1 MNSPLTLIVAMTPD
15 AVIAADGKIP
25 WRVPE
30 DLQRF
35 KRLTT
40 GHAIIMGRKT
50 HDTIG
55 RALPD
60 RTNIILTRN
69 LPPGGV
75 RALRDC
81 FFAPSF
87 GDGLELARS
96 RDDSP
101 FVIGGGEIYAAAL
114 PYATRLEIT
123 LVGRRDHRAF
133 DARSHLTRFPLSWDR
148 LHWDFRL
155 VAFEAAGDGVADVE
169 YHTYERRA

>member
-1 MNSPLTLIVAMTPD
+1 MNPLTLIAAMTPD
-15 AVIAADGKIP
+15 AVIAVDGKIP

-30 DLQRF
+30 DLRRF
-35 KRLTT
+35 KQLTT

-60 RTNIILTRN
+60 RTNIVITRN
-69 LPPGGV
+69 LPPGGI

-87 GDGLELARS
+87 GSALEFAYS
-96 RDDSP
+96 RDPSP

-114 PYATRLEIT
+114 SYATALEIT
-123 LVGRRDHRAF
+123 LVARRGHRSF
-133 DARSHLTRFPLSWDR
+133 GPHTVVTRFPLRWDD
-148 LHWDFRL
+148 LHWNFRL
-155 VAFEAAGDGVADVE
+155 VASKPAEEPDVE
-169 YHTYERRA
+169 YHTYDRRSF